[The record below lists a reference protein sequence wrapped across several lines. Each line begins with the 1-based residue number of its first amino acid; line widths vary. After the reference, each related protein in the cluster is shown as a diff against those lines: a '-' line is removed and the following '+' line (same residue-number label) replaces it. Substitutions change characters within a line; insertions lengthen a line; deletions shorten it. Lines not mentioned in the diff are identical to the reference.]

1 MRSKKEIDDALFR
14 LTLLPNNAARRAQI
28 EVLTG
33 CRSESWVF
41 DKYVR
46 NAPAGERDEDV
57 FYAARDAAQFVA
69 GKLELD
75 AVLEINPLDD
85 EQQDGAGEVT
95 VPKALFQNLMERVA
109 QLEKDVQSLRG
120 EKTFPAAAPKPAAGE
135 AFLTGE
141 EAAYHIG
148 CSYRTLSM
156 WRKKGLV
163 TGHKKGNFLFY
174 LPSEL
179 AASDTVKRFRKMTG
193 GKRP

>member
-14 LTLLPNNAARRAQI
+14 LTLLPDNATRRAQI

-85 EQQDGAGEVT
+85 EPHDGTEEVT
-95 VPKALFQNLMERVA
+95 VPKSLLQNLIERVA
-109 QLEKDVQSLRG
+109 RLEKDVRSLCS
-120 EKTFPAAAPKPAAGE
+120 EKTLRAAPKPVTAGE

-141 EAAYHIG
+141 EAAYYVG

-179 AASDTVKRFRKMTG
+179 AASDTVKRFRKSMG
-193 GKRP
+193 GKSL